1 MDTNVVTA
9 LISGL
14 CVAVPT
20 IISGI
25 VTSNARNAVVEERI
39 KFLSI
44 QMDDLSDRVTKH
56 NQLVERTA
64 VIERD
69 LKTAFNRIDE
79 LREERK

>member
-20 IISGI
+20 IISVI
-25 VTSNARNAVVEERI
+25 VTANARNAVVEERI
-39 KFLSI
+39 KFLTEKF
-44 QMDDLSDRVTKH
+44 DNLSDRVTKH
-56 NQLVERTA
+56 NQLVERVA
-64 VIERD
+64 IVERD

-79 LREERK
+79 IREERK

>member
-20 IISGI
+20 IISVI

-39 KFLSI
+39 KFLTEKF
-44 QMDDLSDRVTKH
+44 DNLSDRVTKH
-56 NQLVERTA
+56 NQLVERVA
-64 VIERD
+64 IVERD